1 MAPQPCSSLS
11 NLRFPRFVR
20 SHCRAIDFIRHCRSI
35 PAMEKIDVVRLRG
48 EQTQAEFAAML
59 GISVRTLQDWEQGR
73 RSPNGPAV
81 ALLRAVQSGTF
92 RKPKR

>member
-1 MAPQPCSSLS
+1 
-11 NLRFPRFVR
+11 
-20 SHCRAIDFIRHCRSI
+20 
-35 PAMEKIDVVRLRG
+35 MEKIDVVRLRG

>member
-1 MAPQPCSSLS
+1 
-11 NLRFPRFVR
+11 
-20 SHCRAIDFIRHCRSI
+20 
-35 PAMEKIDVVRLRG
+35 MEKIDVVRLRA